1 MPELRE
7 VVITSAKRTP
17 VGAFQGT
24 LASISAH
31 QLGATAIKAV
41 LVETGVDPSS
51 IDEVIM
57 GNVLSAGQ
65 GQAPARQAALGAG
78 LPDSVEC
85 ITINKMC
92 GSGLKSVMLATQ
104 AIQTGDADIIIAG
117 GMENM
122 TQAPYL
128 LPKGREGHR
137 LGHGEIIDSMIKDG
151 LWDAYNDKHMGNCA
165 EMCARDKDYSREDQD
180 EFAKTS
186 YSRAKS
192 AQENGLFSNEIAPVS
207 VPQRKSDPVIVDTDE
222 EPGRANFDKMVSL
235 RPAFE
240 KDGTITAANASK
252 INDGGAAVM
261 VMSAEKAKELG
272 LIPLARI
279 VAQAS
284 AAHEPEWFTTAPMK
298 AITKVLEKADLTVE
312 EIDLWEINEAFA
324 PVAMAPIDEFNLD
337 HSKVNV
343 NGGAIALGHPI
354 GGSGARILTTLIH
367 AMKNRD
373 AHTGLAT
380 LCIGGGEASA
390 VVITR

>member
-1 MPELRE
+1 MSELRD
-7 VVITSAKRTP
+7 VVIVAAQRTP
-17 VGAFQGT
+17 VGAFQGV
-24 LASISAH
+24 LSSVSAP
-31 QLGATAIKAV
+31 QLGAATIKAV
-41 LVETGVDPSS
+41 LNETKIDPKSV
-51 IDEVIM
+51 DEVIM

-92 GSGLKSVMLATQ
+92 GSGLKAVMLGAQ
-104 AIQTGDADIIIAG
+104 AIQTGDADIVIAG

-128 LPKGREGHR
+128 LPKGRDGHR
-137 LGHGEIIDSMIKDG
+137 LGHGQVIDSMIKDG
-151 LWDAYNDKHMGNCA
+151 LWDAYHDKHMGNCA
-165 EMCARDKDYSREDQD
+165 EMLAEKKSLSREAQD
-180 EFAKTS
+180 EFAKAS
-186 YSRAKS
+186 YSRALS
-192 AQENGLFSNEIAPVS
+192 AQEKGAFADEIVSVS
-207 VPQRKSDPVIVDTDE
+207 VPQRKGDPKIVDTDE
-222 EPGRANFDKMVSL
+222 EPGRANFDKMVTL

-252 INDGGAAVM
+252 INDGAAAIM
-261 VMSAEKAKELG
+261 LMSGETARELG
-272 LIPLARI
+272 LTPLATI

-284 AAHEPEWFTTAPMK
+284 AAHEPEWFTTAPIK
-298 AITKVLEKADLTVE
+298 AITKVLEKAELTSD

-337 HSKVNV
+337 AEKVNV
-343 NGGAIALGHPI
+343 NGGAIAIGHPI

-367 AMKNRD
+367 AMKNRN

-390 VVITR
+390 LVITR